1 MKESY
6 LRPQE
11 RDRRKET
18 IKKKICVASVI
29 SYKGCSR
36 THEKSRC
43 VGPQRLAVRV
53 AEIPVATVINLPT
66 RSVSLRF
73 LGNNYPERLRPPELL
88 SLIHPISQR
97 LFGSVG

>member
-1 MKESY
+1 MRGLGYFLQGVFAYPRE
-6 LRPQE
+6 L
-11 RDRRKET
+11 T
-18 IKKKICVASVI
+18 VC
-29 SYKGCSR
+29 GSR
-36 THEKSRC
+36 
-43 VGPQRLAVRV
+43 RLAVRV

-97 LFGSVG
+97 LFGLVG